1 MEYNIIRKWF
11 LINYIRYVN
20 VFSKFIF
27 VNMSKVLILYNNNV
41 SNNILIYMSLLIYL
55 LNYLFKLKCFL
66 LVIVFVYL
74 K

>member
-1 MEYNIIRKWF
+1 
-11 LINYIRYVN
+11 
-20 VFSKFIF
+20 
-27 VNMSKVLILYNNNV
+27 MSKILILYNNNV

>member
-11 LINYIRYVN
+11 LIIYIRYVN

-27 VNMSKVLILYNNNV
+27 VNMSKILILYNNNV

-55 LNYLFKLKCFL
+55 LNYLFN
-66 LVIVFVYL
+66 
-74 K
+74 

>member
-11 LINYIRYVN
+11 LIIYIRYVN

-27 VNMSKVLILYNNNV
+27 VNMSKILILYNNNV

>member
-1 MEYNIIRKWF
+1 
-11 LINYIRYVN
+11 
-20 VFSKFIF
+20 
-27 VNMSKVLILYNNNV
+27 MSKILILYNNNV
-41 SNNILIYMSLLIYL
+41 SNNILIYMSLLNYL